1 MEYNVV
7 TCQTYMDTPISAV
20 DKLEKQ
26 VERYIIWGY
35 KPIGGV
41 CVTVWNGLYYA
52 YQAMIKE

>member
-1 MEYNVV
+1 MEYKIV
-7 TCQTYMDTPISAV
+7 TCQFYRDTPISAT
-20 DKLEKQ
+20 DELEKQ
-26 VERYIIWGY
+26 VERYIRFGY